1 MHFLE
6 GVRRVG
12 WVSFCV
18 LSAQASRRVMQ
29 WRASVS
35 KALLLLL
42 GVLVDSATRSTES
55 LSISEWLFSNS
66 WRERSLHC
74 SVFSVHWQSHLL
86 PMNGCVVR
94 RRSPP
99 PPPPEF
105 YSRQITCRSWESTTT
120 WRLLNYIML
129 LLYYHF
135 VCKHVEAHFCLVLLS
150 LRQQM

>member
-1 MHFLE
+1 MFPGEKALVVLAE
-6 GVRRVG
+6 CLCVVG
-12 WVSFCV
+12 SGQPW
-18 LSAQASRRVMQ
+18 VMQ

-55 LSISEWLFSNS
+55 LSISEWLLFKFVAGT
-66 WRERSLHC
+66 LHC

-86 PMNGCVVR
+86 LMNGRVGR

-105 YSRQITCRSWESTTT
+105 YSSQITLRRWESTVT
-120 WRLLNYIML
+120 WRRINSLYDYITMWNWEL
-129 LLYYHF
+129 CISCFIFL
-135 VCKHVEAHFCLVLLS
+135 A
-150 LRQQM
+150 QTNM